1 MNNDCR
7 HTKRLKKIQLLAQ
20 DASQMTKHRHA
31 AAIYIG
37 TRLVSVGVNKMKSH
51 PLQAKFGRNSDAIYI
66 HAEIDAIKNALKRI
80 RLADLENATL
90 YVAKAKAT
98 NSKPCEGCQKAI
110 IHFGIKK
117 VFWTG

>member
-1 MNNDCR
+1 MV
-7 HTKRLKKIQLLAQ
+7 AQ
-20 DASQMTKHRHA
+20 DLSQLQKHKHA
-31 AAIYIG
+31 AAIYVG
-37 TRLVSVGVNKMKSH
+37 NRLVGVGVNKMKSH

-66 HAEIDAIKNALKRI
+66 HAEIDAIRNALKRI
-80 RLADLENATL
+80 PLADLENATL
-90 YVAKAKAT
+90 YVAKARAT